1 MRLKRGLKVLNRS
14 VERGGFSCQSKA
26 LHLITGSA
34 GGFILDTY
42 VTSHTLIR
50 QNSVEGRGL
59 PNTYSMITQDTSSRH
74 QTGLNSLFKKEK
86 SQMKSSALLCST
98 LYCIT
103 AGLRSC
109 SAHICLCYELHLIT
123 ADTLK
128 HYSLQSLNIYPGKM
142 DRWT

>member
-14 VERGGFSCQSKA
+14 VERGGFSSQSKA

-59 PNTYSMITQDTSSRH
+59 PNTYDNTGHELETSNR
-74 QTGLNSLFKKEK
+74 FK
-86 SQMKSSALLCST
+86 
-98 LYCIT
+98 
-103 AGLRSC
+103 
-109 SAHICLCYELHLIT
+109 LIV
-123 ADTLK
+123 
-128 HYSLQSLNIYPGKM
+128 
-142 DRWT
+142 

>member
-1 MRLKRGLKVLNRS
+1 MRLKKGA
-14 VERGGFSCQSKA
+14 EGFKQISRKRRIFLSEQSSA
-26 LHLITGSA
+26 SNYRLCRRLYPGHLRH
-34 GGFILDTY
+34 L
-42 VTSHTLIR
+42 SHIDQTELC
-50 QNSVEGRGL
+50 GGL

-74 QTGLNSLFKKEK
+74 QTGLTSLFKKEK
-86 SQMKSSALLCST
+86 SPMKSSALLCST

-109 SAHICLCYELHLIT
+109 SAHVCLCYELHLIT

>member
-42 VTSHTLIR
+42 VTSHTELC
-50 QNSVEGRGL
+50 GGL

-109 SAHICLCYELHLIT
+109 SAHVCLCYELYLIT